1 MFKIYSNFIGANE
14 FEAVL
19 TDDLKHKPITMFN
32 DYHNVNY
39 DQLSFNPY
47 NILMVMEPNQL
58 FGIHDWAIQN
68 HHLFSIVL
76 TWGQEILDK
85 CPNAMFFPMG
95 ISWLDKEYIDNI
107 DKIEKRFEV
116 SFLCGGKQRIE
127 GHHLRHRLHKRENEI
142 LIPKQWYY
150 TLPDY
155 DYNNGHHTIT
165 QYEGQPPG
173 SEKKR
178 LWESMFTIAIEN
190 SSNRG
195 YHTEKIIDAFLSK
208 TFPIYWG
215 CPNLEELG
223 YDPNGF
229 VLCNDEDEIIKM
241 VNGLTPELYFERK
254 AAIDYNYELAK
265 YYADLPSRFVS
276 AVEAIVEEN
285 NLEDRVLSYPQLF
298 KKYKGNHRLFF
309 ETGTHKGDGV
319 QNALNMGFE
328 KVISIE
334 ILPEFYKECQ
344 SRFDEEI
351 KEDKVHLFLGDSN
364 EKMEEMLKLITEP
377 SLIFLDGH
385 FSDGSPL
392 WKELEIL
399 KNSLIKT
406 HTIIVDDMPN
416 YFGNG
421 EKVKEKLLEIN
432 PNYTFAYEDS
442 LNPGTGKVH
451 KNHNLTAYIK

>member
-1 MFKIYSNFIGANE
+1 
-14 FEAVL
+14 
-19 TDDLKHKPITMFN
+19 
-32 DYHNVNY
+32 
-39 DQLSFNPY
+39 
-47 NILMVMEPNQL
+47 
-58 FGIHDWAIQN
+58 
-68 HHLFSIVL
+68 
-76 TWGQEILDK
+76 
-85 CPNAMFFPMG
+85 
-95 ISWLDKEYIDNI
+95 
-107 DKIEKRFEV
+107 
-116 SFLCGGKQRIE
+116 
-127 GHHLRHRLHKRENEI
+127 
-142 LIPKQWYY
+142 
-150 TLPDY
+150 
-155 DYNNGHHTIT
+155 
-165 QYEGQPPG
+165 
-173 SEKKR
+173 
-178 LWESMFTIAIEN
+178 
-190 SSNRG
+190 
-195 YHTEKIIDAFLSK
+195 
-208 TFPIYWG
+208 
-215 CPNLEELG
+215 
-223 YDPNGF
+223 
-229 VLCNDEDEIIKM
+229 
-241 VNGLTPELYFERK
+241 
-254 AAIDYNYELAK
+254 
-265 YYADLPSRFVS
+265 
-276 AVEAIVEEN
+276 
-285 NLEDRVLSYPQLF
+285 
-298 KKYKGNHRLFF
+298 
-309 ETGTHKGDGV
+309 
-319 QNALNMGFE
+319 MGFE